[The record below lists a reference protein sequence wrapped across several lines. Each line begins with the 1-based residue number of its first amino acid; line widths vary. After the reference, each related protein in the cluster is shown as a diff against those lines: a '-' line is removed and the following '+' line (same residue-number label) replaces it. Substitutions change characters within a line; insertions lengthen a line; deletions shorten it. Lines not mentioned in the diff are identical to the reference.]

1 MMGLIGL
8 GHIQETQNQLHLA
21 AESYREALQLV
32 GDPPPPPLCDAH
44 LGLARLHYQWNDLE
58 AAHQHGQKSVQLA
71 RQIET
76 TDRFVASELF
86 LARLKLAQDDLSGTA
101 FLLAAADE
109 AARRHNFVQQM
120 PEVAAVQLLLL
131 LRQGN
136 LAAAAQ
142 LAQTHEFPLSQARVY
157 LAQGDPPSALAVL
170 EPFGRQMEDRGWQDE
185 RLKTMI
191 LQTLTHQAHGQK
203 DQALQLLGDALAL
216 AEPGGFIRIFIDEG
230 PPIAQLLSEA
240 AARGIMPNY
249 TNKLLAA
256 FESETQKIADKS
268 YQSPAPANQSLI
280 EPLSPRELEVLH
292 LIAQGLSNREI
303 SRQLFLALSTIKGH
317 NRIIFDKLQV
327 QRRTEA
333 VARARELGLL

>member
-1 MMGLIGL
+1 
-8 GHIQETQNQLHLA
+8 
-21 AESYREALQLV
+21 
-32 GDPPPPPLCDAH
+32 
-44 LGLARLHYQWNDLE
+44 
-58 AAHQHGQKSVQLA
+58 
-71 RQIET
+71 
-76 TDRFVASELF
+76 
-86 LARLKLAQDDLSGTA
+86 
-101 FLLAAADE
+101 
-109 AARRHNFVQQM
+109 
-120 PEVAAVQLLLL
+120 
-131 LRQGN
+131 
-136 LAAAAQ
+136 
-142 LAQTHEFPLSQARVY
+142 
-157 LAQGDPPSALAVL
+157 
-170 EPFGRQMEDRGWQDE
+170 
-185 RLKTMI
+185 MI